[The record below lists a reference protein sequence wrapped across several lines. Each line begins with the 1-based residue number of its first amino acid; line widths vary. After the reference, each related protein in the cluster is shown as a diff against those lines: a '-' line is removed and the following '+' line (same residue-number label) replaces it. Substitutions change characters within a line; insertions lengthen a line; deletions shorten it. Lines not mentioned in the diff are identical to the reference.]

1 MQKVSHV
8 FVSKLREDL
17 NLSQAEFGNLLG
29 VHAMTVSKWE
39 RDILKPNSYQ
49 MALMQQFRATA
60 DSKKV
65 DDTVKNLLIGAGI
78 VAALF
83 WLLNSAK
90 K

>member
-1 MQKVSHV
+1 MQNYIA
-8 FVSKLREDL
+8 KLREDL
-17 NLSQAEFGNLLG
+17 NLSQTEFGNLLG

-39 RDILKPNSYQ
+39 RGVLKPNSYQ

-60 DSKKV
+60 DAQKV

-78 VAALF
+78 VAALI
-83 WLLNSAK
+83 WLLSKGK